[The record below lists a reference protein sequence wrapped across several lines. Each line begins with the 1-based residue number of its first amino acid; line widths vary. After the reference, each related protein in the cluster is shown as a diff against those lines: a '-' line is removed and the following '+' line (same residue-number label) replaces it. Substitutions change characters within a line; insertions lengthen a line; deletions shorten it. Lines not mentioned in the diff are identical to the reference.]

1 MEEWKIMWE
10 MRKGYKDSTEK
21 EEQENTTKKQ
31 KNLIK

>member
-1 MEEWKIMWE
+1 MWE